1 MFKIFIGLI
10 IFSTGTFIGFCIAA
24 LLVASKEDEK
34 WEEYINDDE
43 RG

>member
-34 WEEYINDDE
+34 WEKYINDDE